1 LLNLPRIKQHLQ
13 PAWLLWKLEEPLPLI
28 FWEWRL
34 FCSRSSGI
42 LRFSLLLPCGNL
54 RLFTTKRSLVV
65 LVVVEFRVMVLDA
78 FKEKVTSFLKEGID

>member
-13 PAWLLWKLEEPLPLI
+13 PTWLLWKLEKPLPLI

-34 FCSRSSGI
+34 FCSHSGGI

-54 RLFTTKRSLVV
+54 RLFATKRSLVV